1 MIFHIYSWFK
11 QHPNT
16 ACVCPIITPW
26 AITTNPGVFFNFPFL
41 KSLSS
46 LEFQLILQI
55 AQVFD
60 DFFGPLPGKLCTV
73 STGVVMVKGVFFF
86 GTIFY
91 TIATSD

>member
-1 MIFHIYSWFK
+1 
-11 QHPNT
+11 
-16 ACVCPIITPW
+16 VCPIITPW

-86 GTIFY
+86 GTIFLGVWLPHLQVAAFAMVALL
-91 TIATSD
+91 IFV